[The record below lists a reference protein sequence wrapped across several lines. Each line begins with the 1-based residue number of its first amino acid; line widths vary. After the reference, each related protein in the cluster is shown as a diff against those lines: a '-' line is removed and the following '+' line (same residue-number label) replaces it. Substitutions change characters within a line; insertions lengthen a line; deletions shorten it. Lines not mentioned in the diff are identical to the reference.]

1 MWKFLADR
9 LLAYALLMR
18 LHRPIGI
25 YLLLWPTLWSLW
37 LASDGHPS
45 QPVFVVFVLGVVLMR
60 SAGCVVNDY
69 ADQGFDARVWR
80 TRDRPLVSGQVTPME
95 ALALA
100 GILLSLAFACVLA
113 MNAMTI
119 LLSFVALAL
128 ALAYPFM
135 KRLYHLPQLHLG
147 VAFGWAIPMA
157 WVAQTGNFPGSTA
170 WVLFLA
176 NVCWTIAYDTMYAL
190 ADREDDIRIGI
201 KSSAILFGGWD
212 RLLTGA
218 LQGAALLLLV
228 AVGRMEDAGG
238 WFYAGVAI
246 ATGLSVYQQWLIKD
260 RAPGKCLQAF
270 LNNAWLGF
278 AVFAG
283 LFVDFLA

>member
-9 LLAYALLMR
+9 VWAYALLMR
-18 LHRPIGI
+18 LHRPVGI

-37 LASDGHPS
+37 LASDGRPS
-45 QPVFVVFVLGVVLMR
+45 QVVFVVFVLGVVLMR

-69 ADQGFDARVWR
+69 ADQDFDARVWR
-80 TRDRPLVSGQVTPME
+80 TKDRPLVSGRVTSME
-95 ALALA
+95 ALVLA

-113 MNAMTI
+113 MNAMTAM
-119 LLSFVALAL
+119 LSFVALAL

-157 WVAQTGNFPGSTA
+157 WAAQTGDFPGLTA

-176 NVCWTIAYDTMYAL
+176 NVCWTVAYDTMYAL
-190 ADREDDIRIGI
+190 ADREDDVRIGV
-201 KSSAILFGGWD
+201 KSSAILFGAWD
-212 RLLTGA
+212 RLLIGV
-218 LQGAALLLLV
+218 LQGAALSLLV
-228 AVGRMEDAGG
+228 VVGRMEGAAS

-246 ATGLSVYQQWLIKD
+246 AVALSAYQQWLIKD
-260 RAPGKCLQAF
+260 RVPEKCLRAF
-270 LNNAWLGF
+270 LNNVWLGF

-283 LFVDFLA
+283 LFIDFLA